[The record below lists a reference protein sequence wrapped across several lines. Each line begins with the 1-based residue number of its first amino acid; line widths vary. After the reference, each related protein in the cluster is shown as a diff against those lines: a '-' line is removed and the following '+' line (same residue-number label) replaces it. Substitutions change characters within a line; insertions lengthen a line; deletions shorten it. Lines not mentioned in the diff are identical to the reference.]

1 VIDHF
6 KTKHYGMDP
15 EAEEWKEEELPEFP
29 ADKSSRQEDLEGDY
43 EEEWKKE
50 KKGVSEEIEKE
61 KRGQRTEDRLK
72 KREERGKMR
81 SER

>member
-1 VIDHF
+1 
-6 KTKHYGMDP
+6 
-15 EAEEWKEEELPEFP
+15 
-29 ADKSSRQEDLEGDY
+29 
-43 EEEWKKE
+43 
-50 KKGVSEEIEKE
+50 VSEEIEKE